1 MHFWGTPVINAPVID
16 AIVLNTRQTGGSGA
30 LRRALSRGRDTVLR
44 TAMQSGV
51 AISLLWAAPAQ
62 AADGVEALLRE
73 LRQQLKEDQQEIRAL
88 KRQVDQLTKRVEQVT
103 PAPGVPPPD
112 ARNVVVTQQPGNLPG
127 RSIGPPY
134 TAIGATAVGPPGA
147 PPPVAAA
154 PVASGGD
161 KIRVSLSGQV
171 NRAIIYGNDGK
182 SSNFRNVDN
191 SISSTRFRF
200 LGVGQVTP
208 ETSVGTNIEVELR
221 QNPSATT
228 TLLQNLP
235 QPAGSV
241 SPTIR
246 QGDVFVAN
254 QDWGG
259 LRLGF
264 GSTASFQTNEVDL
277 SGTVMAHYVSAPDM
291 NGGFSFRQRGAA
303 LVPGGAGGKLVLSPD
318 GAFGPAVGSVFN
330 FFGGLVRDARIRYDT
345 PVWEGLQF
353 STSYVDGGAYD
364 AALRLARSFD
374 GFRLVAAVAGVD
386 ATHRNHTPVANLGYA
401 GVPAGFIGG
410 TSLAGVNAAPSAPV
424 QADVSA
430 NGSRHFDGSFSV
442 LADSGLSLTM
452 AGGVRDPRYRDPLGR
467 PLSPN
472 LVYVKLGYQHDFFSF
487 GRTAF
492 SADFINQDELIFNGD
507 NTQSYSLGLV
517 QNIDATATELFASV
531 RHESLHR
538 SFGQFHPIE
547 AAWTG
552 ARVRF

>member
-1 MHFWGTPVINAPVID
+1 MINATVNALP
-16 AIVLNTRQTGGSGA
+16 TGEAGA
-30 LRRALSRGRDTVLR
+30 LLGTMSRRRSAVFRAAIWG
-44 TAMQSGV
+44 GV
-51 AISLLWAAPAQ
+51 AILLLWAPPAAR
-62 AADGVEALLRE
+62 AADRVEVLLQQ
-73 LRQQLKEDQQEIRAL
+73 LRQQLKEDRQEIRAL
-88 KRQVDQLTKRVEQVT
+88 RRQVEELSKRVEEVR
-103 PAPGVPPPD
+103 PKPGVPPPE
-112 ARNVVVTQQPGNLPG
+112 ARNVSVTQQPGNLPG
-127 RSIGPPY
+127 RSIGPPN
-134 TAIGATAVGPPGA
+134 TAIGATGVGPPGA
-147 PPPVAAA
+147 PPAVAAA
-154 PVASGGD
+154 PVAAGAD
-161 KIRVSLSGQV
+161 KVRISLSGQI

-191 SISSTRFRF
+191 SISSTRVRL
-200 LGVGQVTP
+200 LGEGRVTP
-208 ETSVGTNIEVELR
+208 ETSVGTNLEMELR
-221 QNPSATT
+221 QNPSSTT

-241 SPTIR
+241 ALTIR

-254 QDWGG
+254 RDWGG

-264 GSTASFQTNEVDL
+264 GSTASFLSNEVDL
-277 SGTVMAHYVSAPDM
+277 SGTVMAHYVSVADM

-303 LVPGGAGGKLVLSPD
+303 LVPGGGGKLVLSPD

-330 FFGGLVRDARIRYDT
+330 FFGGLVRDARIRYDS

-353 STSYVDGGAYD
+353 SASYVDGGAYD
-364 AALRLARSFD
+364 AALRLGRSFE
-374 GFRLVAAVAGVD
+374 GFRLVAAVAGAN

-401 GVPAGFIGG
+401 GVPAGFNGG
-410 TSLAGVNAAPSAPV
+410 ASLAGVNAAPSAPAL
-424 QADVSA
+424 ADVSA

-442 LADSGLSLTM
+442 LHDSGLSLTM
-452 AGGVRDPRYRDPLGR
+452 AGGVRDPRYRDPLGK

-472 LVYVKLGYQHDFFSF
+472 LLYVKLGYQHDFFSF

-492 SADFINQDELIFNGD
+492 SIDFANQDEIIFNGD
-507 NTQSYSLGLV
+507 NAQSYSIGLV

-538 SFGQFHPIE
+538 SFGQFYPID